1 MALLLLSIVVVG
13 FVLFFYGIGLW
24 YLAFLP
30 LLFIAAFFG
39 YYGATQTIKVHWF
52 QLARKYSLY
61 IAWVIILAWLV
72 GVGNFFGMDM
82 IVNALWL
89 IGINL
94 LLWIFSYLADYKDGK
109 VIFPVGYYLS
119 LLFLMILW
127 FALWWR
133 STLYTIFMMI
143 RVGNLAVVA
152 FFIFVIGIYRDIS
165 KSFRYAL
172 GVLALGTIFLVVL
185 DQIKNIYLA
194 LTINGLLLTGIYIL
208 IFKIFQ
214 HTPQTLET
222 KKEMSVRRILAGE
235 RITAPKKY
243 FNSKTME
250 LLYTF
255 LTAMPAWT
263 KQILEI
269 FNIVLIVILMVWY
282 GTHVGDFAVVNHLLY
297 RAVIATFV
305 TNVICL
311 KKIWYNSVIQN
322 LVVFLVINFAIYVS
336 LFTVFQGNIGS
347 VVSRW
352 IFRNIYSAAMIFYA
366 HKIPMLAKIFTKTDY
381 VYWIISSMAALIVNI
396 ILLIQTSLPG
406 ELIFFLVLV
415 YVGIETMIIF
425 YATKYLGKQTYRR
438 EE

>member
-1 MALLLLSIVVVG
+1 
-13 FVLFFYGIGLW
+13 
-24 YLAFLP
+24 
-30 LLFIAAFFG
+30 
-39 YYGATQTIKVHWF
+39 
-52 QLARKYSLY
+52 
-61 IAWVIILAWLV
+61 
-72 GVGNFFGMDM
+72 
-82 IVNALWL
+82 
-89 IGINL
+89 
-94 LLWIFSYLADYKDGK
+94 
-109 VIFPVGYYLS
+109 
-119 LLFLMILW
+119 
-127 FALWWR
+127 
-133 STLYTIFMMI
+133 MMI

-152 FFIFVIGIYRDIS
+152 FFIFVVGLYRDLS

-250 LLYTF
+250 ILYTF

-311 KKIWYNSVIQN
+311 KKIS
-322 LVVFLVINFAIYVS
+322 
-336 LFTVFQGNIGS
+336 
-347 VVSRW
+347 
-352 IFRNIYSAAMIFYA
+352 
-366 HKIPMLAKIFTKTDY
+366 
-381 VYWIISSMAALIVNI
+381 
-396 ILLIQTSLPG
+396 
-406 ELIFFLVLV
+406 
-415 YVGIETMIIF
+415 
-425 YATKYLGKQTYRR
+425 
-438 EE
+438 